1 MHTTMRVQ
9 PPRFVVLYKDTRLP
23 CFNPS
28 TSSLLRQV
36 RDRLFHVFRGH
47 VRMTR
52 ASMLDGVLQLRD
64 ACVHMRIFPCLQG
77 MLQGR
82 IRTGQEWP
90 HMTLFAMVRGFLSEL
105 DGILAVLVL

>member
-9 PPRFVVLYKDTRLP
+9 PPRFVVLYKDTRLL

-36 RDRLFHVFRGH
+36 RDRLFHMFRGH

-52 ASMLDGVLQLRD
+52 ASMLDGMLQLRD
-64 ACVHMRIFPCLQG
+64 AGIHVRILPCLQR

-90 HMTLFAMVRGFLSEL
+90 NMTLFAMVRGFLGEL
-105 DGILAVLVL
+105 DRLLAMLVL